1 MLARSI
7 RENSTCCASRLWHIA
22 SMATA
27 SKPESEF
34 EAKLFATQRAW
45 DAWLRRNHQSSVG
58 LWLLIAKKGAPRKS
72 VSYLEALECALCF
85 GWIDGPKKA
94 LDDDYWLQRFTPR
107 RSRSIWSKINRA
119 RALALI
125 GQGRMEPAGLN
136 EIERAKAD
144 GRWDEAYE
152 PSSAAKVP
160 PDLQAALDG
169 NAKAK
174 TFFATLD
181 GANRYAVLWRLQTA
195 KRAET
200 RANRIAKFIEM
211 LARSEK
217 LHP

>member
-1 MLARSI
+1 
-7 RENSTCCASRLWHIA
+7 
-22 SMATA
+22 MATA
-27 SKPESEF
+27 PEPESEI
-34 EAKLFATQRAW
+34 ETKLFATQRAW
-45 DAWLRRNHQSSVG
+45 ETWLRRNHQSSGG
-58 LWLLIAKKGAPRKS
+58 LWLILAKKEASRKS
-72 VSYLEALECALCF
+72 LSYLEALESALCF
-85 GWIDGPKKA
+85 GWIDGQKKA
-94 LDDDYWLQRFTPR
+94 QDDHYWLQRFTQR

-125 GQGRMEPAGLN
+125 AQGRMEAAGLN

-152 PSSAAKVP
+152 PSSSAKVP

-181 GANRYAVLWRLQTA
+181 RGNQYAILWRLQTA

-200 RANRIAKFIEM
+200 RAKRIAKFVEM